1 MTWLRHRLRGQSDLA
16 LVFAASAILLI
27 LFAPIPAAALD
38 LLIIINFAFAFTI
51 LLLTFYV
58 TRPVEFST
66 FPSLLLIATL
76 FRLSLN
82 VAATRLILSGAD
94 AGQVIGAIG
103 EFAVQGNYV
112 IGLIVFFILV
122 VVQYVVVTNGAQRVS
137 EVAARFVLDA
147 MPGQQMSIDADLNMG
162 LIDQDEA
169 KHRRKTL
176 EREAGF
182 YGSMDGASKFV
193 KGDAIAGIVIL
204 LIDILGG
211 WAVGVAQMGMPFPEA
226 VRTFTLL
233 TIGDGIVTQVPA
245 LIISVATG
253 IIVTRSSADSAL
265 SHEALRQLARFPKI
279 QLLVAAALTGLVAL
293 PGMPKWP
300 AALLALAAFGVWAGT
315 RERRAAAEEDG
326 TPPPTLPHADTPA
339 ALPAVEVVF
348 GAALT
353 AAWQPMQVEFAERI
367 ATFRDQY
374 ADDSGFVA
382 PAVVF
387 RDSAHLPPDEY
398 EVRLFG
404 TRFGQAAT
412 YPGRTLAIHPAG
424 ATGTLPGTITRDPAF
439 GLPAVWIDDG
449 LQERAKALG
458 HTCVD
463 PVTALMTHVTELVKV
478 HAARLFGRTETIA
491 LLDGVRERQPG
502 LVDEIVPNVLAVGDV
517 QQVLQGLLAEQV
529 PIRDIDLIVQTLADV
544 GRREKDPALLVEA
557 VRQRLGHAI
566 CQRAQGDRD
575 ALAVLTLDPALEAE
589 IARNLA
595 GADGHGAHVLDPR
608 IAEPFLGR
616 LLAQVETMM
625 RQGHTP
631 ALLCRTDIRRSLKT
645 FSRRVAPRLVVLS
658 VNEVPDIVALRAF
671 ATVGIDP
678 PSASPSSS
686 PASSPQSSP
695 TPSLAV

>member
-1 MTWLRHRLRGQSDLA
+1 MSWLEHRLRGQSDLA

-27 LFAPIPAAALD
+27 LFAPIPAALLD
-38 LLIIINFAFAFTI
+38 LLIIVNFAFAFTI

-82 VAATRLILSGAD
+82 VAATRLILSGAN
-94 AGQVIGAIG
+94 AGQVIDAIG
-103 EFAVQGNYV
+103 QFAVQGNYV

-162 LIDQDEA
+162 LIDQNEA

-211 WAVGVAQMGMPFPEA
+211 WAVGVAQMGMSFPDA
-226 VRTFTLL
+226 IRTFTLL

-245 LIISVATG
+245 LVISIATG
-253 IIVTRSSADSAL
+253 IIVTRSSADNAL

-279 QLLVAAALTGLVAL
+279 QLLVAAALAGLVAL

-300 AALLALAAFGVWAGT
+300 AALLALAAFGAWAGT
-315 RERRAAAEEDG
+315 RARHAPASAA
-326 TPPPTLPHADTPA
+326 TVPPEQAPGAAGPA

-353 AAWQPMQVEFAERI
+353 AAWQPMQAVFAERI

-374 ADDSGFVA
+374 ADESGFVV

-387 RDSAHLPPDEY
+387 RDSTQLPPDEY
-398 EVRLFG
+398 QVRLFG
-404 TRFGQAAT
+404 TRFGQAVM
-412 YPGRTLAIHPAG
+412 YPGRTLAIHPSG
-424 ATGTLPGTITRDPAF
+424 MTGTLPGAATQDPAF
-439 GLPAVWIDDG
+439 GLPAVWIDDD
-449 LQERAKALG
+449 QRDRASALG

-463 PVTALMTHVTELVKV
+463 PVTALLTHVTELVKT
-478 HAARLFGRTETIA
+478 HAARLFGRAETIA

-502 LVDEIVPNVLAVGDV
+502 LVDEVVPNLLTVGDV

-544 GRREKDPALLVEA
+544 GRHEKDPARLAEA

-566 CQRAQGDRD
+566 CQRAQGERD
-575 ALAVLTLDPALEAE
+575 TLAVLTLDPALEAE

-595 GADGHGAHVLDPR
+595 GADGHGTHVLDPR
-608 IAEPFLGR
+608 LAEPFLAR
-616 LLAQVETMM
+616 LLAHTETMM

-631 ALLCRTDIRRSLKT
+631 TLLCRPDIRRALKT
-645 FSRRVAPRLVVLS
+645 FSRRVAPRLVVMS
-658 VNEVPDIVALRAF
+658 INEVPDAIPLRAF
-671 ATVGIDP
+671 ATVGVDP
-678 PSASPSSS
+678 PPAAP
-686 PASSPQSSP
+686 PASSSAPAKP
-695 TPSLAV
+695 LAA